1 MRGRGIAVAVLV
13 LLLIVLAG
21 ILTYRVA
28 VRDGNAGGTKPS
40 AANGQASK
48 TISPGGAVSSS
59 YSEEEPKP
67 AEKTIPASDTRSGE
81 LFDDMATALSGAD
94 SKEEKDRALE
104 KARQPESVKALAHV
118 ALDPAT
124 DIEIRIRAAEIIG
137 ECGAADQTPV
147 SCLVSLL
154 ENGDARL
161 RQPGIKGLTALA
173 GENFG
178 FDAAKEP
185 EGQKEAIEKWK
196 AWARARAAAK
206 R

>member
-13 LLLIVLAG
+13 VLLIVLAG
-21 ILTYRVA
+21 ILAYRFA
-28 VRDGNAGGTKPS
+28 TRGGNAEASRPS
-40 AANGQASK
+40 AANGQAAK
-48 TISPGGAVSSS
+48 IVPPGGAAPSHCK
-59 YSEEEPKP
+59 EEPKP

-81 LFDDMATALSGAD
+81 LFDDLATALSGAD
-94 SKEEKDRALE
+94 SKEEKDRALK

-118 ALDPAT
+118 ALDSAT
-124 DIEIRIRAAEIIG
+124 DSEIRIRAAEIIG
-137 ECGAADQTPV
+137 ECGAADPTAV
-147 SCLVSLL
+147 SCLVSML

-161 RQPGIKGLTALA
+161 RRPGIKGLTALA

-185 EGQKEAIEKWK
+185 AGQKEAVEKWK

>member
-21 ILTYRVA
+21 ILTYRAA
-28 VRDGNAGGTKPS
+28 VRDGNVGGAKPS
-40 AANGQASK
+40 AANGHAAK
-48 TISPGGAVSSS
+48 AVPPGGAVSPS
-59 YSEEEPKP
+59 YKEEPKP

-81 LFDDMATALSGAD
+81 LFDDLATALSGAD
-94 SKEEKDRALE
+94 SKEEKDRALG
-104 KARQPESVKALAHV
+104 KARQPESVRALAHV

-124 DIEIRIRAAEIIG
+124 DIEVRIRAAEIIG
-137 ECGAADQTPV
+137 ECGAADQVAV

-154 ENGDARL
+154 ENEYARL
-161 RQPGIKGLTALA
+161 RQPGLKGLSALA
-173 GENFG
+173 GDNFG

-185 EGQKEAIEKWK
+185 KDQKEAVEKWK

-206 R
+206 P